1 MIIVVL
7 ATSLIWWNP
16 VDLVSFLALAVVGF
30 CVSPVFPVA
39 TSMTPGRVGAKH
51 AANAIGYQ
59 MAVARLGLSLVPGL
73 VGNLANVFGL
83 EIIPPLLFINA
94 TFMLLLQETIS
105 RKQVPLHKS

>member
-1 MIIVVL
+1 MLLPQGHHVQQGL
-7 ATSLIWWNP
+7 SGM
-16 VDLVSFLALAVVGF
+16 LVSAV
-30 CVSPVFPVA
+30 
-39 TSMTPGRVGAKH
+39 PGVDHRGVD
-51 AANAIGYQ
+51 AIGYQ